1 MPKSTRFEIIGVNT
15 LQKKDEINITIG
27 QNIQRIRKAK
37 GLNQKE
43 LSEKIGTG
51 ISTLSNYET
60 GTRSFPISLLSKL
73 AQELDVP
80 LNFIINGIPVGVSDK
95 DIKRLNS
102 QELQQ
107 REKAALAD
115 LAKFK
120 LSLSTISTLLRDLF
134 LRNRFMDDETADQ
147 SVTLDEYF
155 DELLSDPEFDIDDL
169 DDIYYLLSTL
179 SLVLPNL
186 YADFRLKDSASYTA
200 FTEKVNDLISKYGY
214 FD

>member
-1 MPKSTRFEIIGVNT
+1 MGVNT
-15 LQKKDEINITIG
+15 LKKKDEINIIIG

-102 QELQQ
+102 QELQE

-134 LRNRFMDDETADQ
+134 LRNRFIDDETADQ

-179 SLVLPNL
+179 SLVLPN
-186 YADFRLKDSASYTA
+186 
-200 FTEKVNDLISKYGY
+200 
-214 FD
+214 